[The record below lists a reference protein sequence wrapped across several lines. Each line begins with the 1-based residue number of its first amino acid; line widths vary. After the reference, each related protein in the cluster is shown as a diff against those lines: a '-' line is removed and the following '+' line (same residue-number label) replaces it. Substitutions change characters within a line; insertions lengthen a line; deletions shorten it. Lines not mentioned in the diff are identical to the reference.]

1 MMLKTK
7 DLAKYLSEKSNGE
20 YFIYEMEDF
29 LEIFSESLKEL
40 IFEEQEVQFG
50 TLGVF
55 KPKYTKTR
63 KGFSGLK
70 GEYIDIQGGMT
81 LKFSPGRSFQKELRE
96 KYLSKQKESKDE

>member
-1 MMLKTK
+1 MLKTK
-7 DLAKYLSEKSNGE
+7 DLARHLSEKSNGE

-40 IFEEQEVQFG
+40 ILEEQEVQFG

-70 GEYIDIQGGMT
+70 GEYIDIQGGIT
-81 LKFSPGRSFQKELRE
+81 LKFSPGRAFQKELRE
-96 KYLSKQKESKDE
+96 KYLSKQKENTDE